1 MGAELLFEVVSRA
14 YERLSMID
22 LRVMGPESEVFLTLF
37 KSSIYVLP
45 FVAQGVG
52 KKRRKGG
59 QERGVVEG
67 EKAPEK
73 GPPHL
78 TDVWCLEMVPEPKVR
93 RDVDGGT
100 L

>member
-1 MGAELLFEVVSRA
+1 MDDWRIRSQVEKSIRTGARRGE
-14 YERLSMID
+14 
-22 LRVMGPESEVFLTLF
+22 FL
-37 KSSIYVLP
+37 
-45 FVAQGVG
+45 
-52 KKRRKGG
+52 
-59 QERGVVEG
+59 EG

>member
-1 MGAELLFEVVSRA
+1 MSEDENQDGKDRA
-14 YERLSMID
+14 
-22 LRVMGPESEVFLTLF
+22 LRVNVGDHIEVSDSITVESGE
-37 KSSIYVLP
+37 KH
-45 FVAQGVG
+45 QN
-52 KKRRKGG
+52 GG
-59 QERGVVEG
+59 QERGVLEG